1 MDLECISYVMIAI
14 IKLKKKKNVGLMIM
28 SSSPSSISIY
38 LLLLLPLFPSLYFTV
53 LLQVLKFPKLCNAYR
68 FLGK

>member
-14 IKLKKKKNVGLMIM
+14 IKLKKKNVGLMIM
-28 SSSPSSISIY
+28 SSSPSSISVY
-38 LLLLLPLFPSLYFTV
+38 LLLLLPLFPSFYFTV